1 MTAEEIRAWAG
12 KCASATRGLMA
23 EAEAWDLIAERGEE
37 WVDSR
42 LQFPLMTRKQCFT
55 NSARI
60 VLGLTKLSPAG
71 LRYAEGFALSPAIGM
86 WFHHGWV
93 VTESGLVLE
102 RTWDK
107 TADRYVGVALK
118 PGEWLRCPGVCQ
130 LSGQSLGMPWGQNYV
145 DHPELLNRLFSHS
158 SVQAGG
164 SKVFTN

>member
-1 MTAEEIRAWAG
+1 MTVEEIRAWAG
-12 KCASATRGLMA
+12 RCASATRGLMA

-37 WVDSR
+37 WVNSR
-42 LQFPLMTRKQCFT
+42 LKFPLMTKKQCFT

-71 LRYAEGFALSPAIGM
+71 LRYAEGFALSSTTGM

-102 RTWDK
+102 RTWNEP
-107 TADRYVGVALK
+107 ADRYVGVALE

-130 LSGQSLGMPWGQNYV
+130 LSDWPVGMPWGQHYA
-145 DHPELLNRLFSHS
+145 DHPELLNRLFSRS
-158 SVQAGG
+158 STQAGETE
-164 SKVFTN
+164 VFTN